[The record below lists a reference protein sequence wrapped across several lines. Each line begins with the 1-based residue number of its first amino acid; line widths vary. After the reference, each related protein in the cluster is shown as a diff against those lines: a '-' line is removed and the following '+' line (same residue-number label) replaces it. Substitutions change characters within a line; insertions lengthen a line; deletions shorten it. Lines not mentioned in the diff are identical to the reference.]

1 MKRKLA
7 LYFVTAA
14 AAVGW
19 FHFAA
24 TLSLGGD
31 AVWSLFFSRVSVPA
45 LLLAA
50 GRAIEAVT

>member
-7 LYFVTAA
+7 LYLVTGLAA
-14 AAVGW
+14 AGW
-19 FHFAA
+19 FHVVAS
-24 TLSLGGD
+24 LSLGD

-50 GRAIEAVT
+50 GRAIETAS